1 MPSSWLA
8 NGKNARGN
16 ASTQP
21 RPNTNTSNDCEMR
34 PTITPTARS
43 PGVTCSSCEG
53 SACGRPG
60 AGLWVKVSLVD
71 MTFAWIVC
79 SGCWTV
85 GANCTDAARGIQRFS
100 RANALMQIKTA
111 SLLVRTAAETTKM
124 E

>member
-43 PGVTCSSCEG
+43 PGVTCSSCEEI
-53 SACGRPG
+53 AREWPG
-60 AGLWVKVSLVD
+60 AGGLVRVSLVD
-71 MTFAWIVC
+71 MACGAVC
-79 SGCWTV
+79 SESWTG
-85 GANCTDAARGIQRFS
+85 GAACTWGRTTQAGLRDTTPMLDQNGVAAV
-100 RANALMQIKTA
+100 NE
-111 SLLVRTAAETTKM
+111 AAGSIGRIE
-124 E
+124 